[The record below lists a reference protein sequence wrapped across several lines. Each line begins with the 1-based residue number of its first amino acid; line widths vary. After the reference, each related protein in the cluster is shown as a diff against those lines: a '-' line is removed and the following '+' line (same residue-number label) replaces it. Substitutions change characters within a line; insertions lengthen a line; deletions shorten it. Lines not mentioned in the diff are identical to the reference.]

1 MVGDISIDDYK
12 LSYYVMSI
20 YVAED
25 TKVNKVWTELEGYIK
40 KLVHAEVYVESKEE
54 GNVEGASAMNRT
66 SFLGLT
72 GAKVNKVWTEL
83 EGYIKKLVHAEVYVE
98 SKEEDNVEGASA
110 MNRTSFLG
118 LTGAKVKTYILV
130 WLTPG
135 LL

>member
-1 MVGDISIDDYK
+1 
-12 LSYYVMSI
+12 MSI

-72 GAKVNKVWTEL
+72 GAKSWNLKDLKDQYLESLNEKTRDQLAQEMEEKMDQKVRENVKAL
-83 EGYIKKLVHAEVYVE
+83 VSKLAE
-98 SKEEDNVEGASA
+98 KNPDQ
-110 MNRTSFLG
+110 
-118 LTGAKVKTYILV
+118 
-130 WLTPG
+130 PQD
-135 LL
+135 